1 MKRLRMCM
9 AAALMSTAALMTAS
23 QAIAETV
30 LRFADY
36 SANRGTRAKEQVWF
50 AEELSRRT
58 EGRLK
63 VEFHWGGALVGAT
76 NMLDGVSSGV
86 ASMGAVTAAYF
97 PQQLYSYGVGD
108 LTVRVPDEYVSS
120 MALYDLVKTDP
131 QIKAEFDRANVVFIA
146 NYTTGQ
152 VQLICKGEPVTSLDG
167 LKGKKVR
174 YIGDYGKLFSAF
186 GATTVAVPL
195 PEVYQALDT
204 GLVDCSV
211 TYGYTILS
219 YKLEEVSD
227 NLLEMGWGAVQ
238 ANGILMNKQQFD
250 ALDPKDQD
258 ILIKLGEEFTERM
271 AKAIKAA
278 NRDVLDKLPEG
289 INGHKVAV
297 TKLPEADMARLD
309 AEGDKLVSAWAENA
323 KKYNLDGAALVQR
336 YKDLMAARAAKQ

>member
-1 MKRLRMCM
+1 MEGLRSSLAALALS
-9 AAALMSTAALMTAS
+9 AAAVLTVSEAVA
-23 QAIAETV
+23 QTV

-36 SANRGTRAKEQVWF
+36 SANRGTRAQEQMWF
-50 AEELSRRT
+50 AEELEKRT

-76 NMLDGVSSGV
+76 NMLDGIGSGV

-108 LTVRVPDEYVSS
+108 LTLRVPDEYVSS

-131 QIKAEFDRANVVFIA
+131 QINAEFERANVVFIA

-152 VQLICKGEPVTSLDG
+152 VQLICKGEPLTSLDG

-219 YKLEEVSD
+219 YKLEEVAD
-227 NLLEMGWGAVQ
+227 NLLEIGWGAVQ
-238 ANGILMNKQQFD
+238 ANGILMNRQQFD
-250 ALDPKDQD
+250 ALDPKDQE
-258 ILIKLGEEFTERM
+258 ILIALGEEFTDRM
-271 AKAIKAA
+271 AKAIRAA
-278 NRDVLDKLPEG
+278 NREVLDKLPEG
-289 INGHKVAV
+289 VNGHQIAV
-297 TKLPEADMARLD
+297 NKLPEADLARLD
-309 AEGDKLVSAWAENA
+309 AEGDALVAGWIENA
-323 KKYNLDGAALVQR
+323 RKYNLDGAALVQR
-336 YKDLMAARAAKQ
+336 YRELMAERAARQ